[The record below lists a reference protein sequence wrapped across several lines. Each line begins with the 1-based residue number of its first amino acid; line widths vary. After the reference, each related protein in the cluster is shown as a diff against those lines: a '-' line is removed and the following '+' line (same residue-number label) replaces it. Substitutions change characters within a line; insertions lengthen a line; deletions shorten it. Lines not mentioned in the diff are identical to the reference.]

1 MLTVISISIYAVE
14 SLIPLPILLP
24 GIKLGFSNI
33 ITLIT
38 AVKLK
43 KSDSF
48 AVLLT
53 KIFLSAIL
61 FGSPLSLFYSFSGGI
76 FCLITMR
83 YANKIFKGN
92 YLFATSIFGA
102 AAHNLGQIIAAIII
116 TREPAVISY
125 LPPLTAAAVL
135 TGTVN
140 GLAAQAA
147 LNKLKFL
154 KGDFFHEA

>member
-61 FGSPLSLFYSFSGGI
+61 FGSPLSLF
-76 FCLITMR
+76 
-83 YANKIFKGN
+83 
-92 YLFATSIFGA
+92 
-102 AAHNLGQIIAAIII
+102 
-116 TREPAVISY
+116 
-125 LPPLTAAAVL
+125 
-135 TGTVN
+135 
-140 GLAAQAA
+140 
-147 LNKLKFL
+147 
-154 KGDFFHEA
+154 